1 MRPTVASPKATLRIL
16 ADRWPG
22 AIDGDPG
29 AVHAVRVST
38 RRLREALRLV
48 ERRSGGGRKVRR
60 GLKRLTRA
68 LGPVREID
76 VSVALV
82 NAIAEQRPD
91 LAVAC
96 RRVSDRLIAIGV
108 LRRSRLAKSLHGL
121 HFDTLKARL
130 RRHLRAKRGR
140 HAPAADP
147 GTVAARVAAR
157 AEDAGA
163 HAESAGGLYA
173 PEALHDVR
181 IAVKKLRYALE
192 MARQLR
198 MPGAASA
205 ATRLRR
211 HQDRLGDLHDLQ
223 VLSSHV
229 GRLQARLP
237 VEDADLRELSDLF
250 SYVEDRCRELHAA
263 FVSRRKGLVALC
275 AELSSTFRHLDAV
288 ADRP

>member
-1 MRPTVASPKATLRIL
+1 MRPTAASPKATLRIL
-16 ADRWPG
+16 ADRWPS

-48 ERRSGGGRKVRR
+48 DHRAGGGRKLRHA
-60 GLKRLTRA
+60 LKRLTQT
-68 LGPVREID
+68 LGPIREID
-76 VSVALV
+76 VSIALV
-82 NAIAEQRPD
+82 QSIATERPD
-91 LAVAC
+91 LSDAC
-96 RRVSDRLIAIGV
+96 RRVSDRLTAVGV
-108 LRRSRLAKSLHGL
+108 LRRSRASRRLHGV
-121 HFDTLKARL
+121 DIDDLKARL
-130 RRHLRAKRGR
+130 RRHLRNKHGR
-140 HAPAADP
+140 ALPVTGA

-163 HAESAGGLYA
+163 HTDSAGALYA

-192 MARQLR
+192 VARQLR
-198 MPGAASA
+198 IPGAASA

-223 VLSSHV
+223 ILSSHV

-237 VEDADLRELSDLF
+237 VEDGDLRELSDLF

-263 FVSRRKGLVALC
+263 FLSRRKALVVLC
-275 AELSSTFRHLDAV
+275 AELSSTFRHFDAV
-288 ADRP
+288 ADRA

>member
-1 MRPTVASPKATLRIL
+1 MRPTVATPKATLRLL
-16 ADRWPG
+16 ADRWPS

-38 RRLREALRLV
+38 RRLREALRLI
-48 ERRSGGGRKVRR
+48 ERRAGGGRKIRR
-60 GLKRLTRA
+60 ALKRLTRA

-82 NAIAEQRPD
+82 NAMATEKPE
-91 LAVAC
+91 LGAAC
-96 RRVSDRLIAIGV
+96 QRVSDRLTAIGAA
-108 LRRSRLAKSLHGL
+108 RRSRLARRLHGV
-121 HFDTLKARL
+121 DIDALKARI
-130 RRHLRAKRGR
+130 RRHLRTKHGR
-140 HAPAADP
+140 TAPDADP

-157 AEDAGA
+157 AEAAAG
-163 HAESAGGLYA
+163 HAESAGALYA

-192 MARQLR
+192 VARQLK

-223 VLSSHV
+223 ILSSHI

-237 VEDADLRELSDLF
+237 VEDGDLGELSDLF

-263 FVSRRKGLVALC
+263 FLSRRKALVSLC

-288 ADRP
+288 AGRA